1 MNSSV
6 WNKLPTLV
14 AKLAALDQAPVASIW
29 VDATGLI
36 GYVNQR
42 FCKIMGVDEHTLIGL
57 SIQNV
62 VPALASE
69 YWQESWWPLLENEQN
84 IPVLPLAWQHNK
96 GLSVDYNASVSL
108 VDVAELNFAVFY
120 LWPMPLEQKTH
131 IMDCDNDV
139 AALLQHLGESICVL
153 DEQGVI
159 RFVNKAFC
167 QLVAGDEHN
176 IIGSSLL
183 TLLSPA
189 KEQLQKVWQL
199 LQRKISKTECEF
211 TDLAGKIHHIHMSVV
226 PLDNVMQSK
235 NQYLISFVD
244 VTQQLKITQQLEAQN
259 ASFERLAANLP
270 GFIYKFRM
278 TPDGQFSFPYAS
290 RGCLDIFGV
299 EPSLVVNDAT
309 PIVQTIHPDDVPVF
323 QSSIMASA
331 MDLSPWNFEAR
342 QKTSEHGWRWF
353 HAGSIPHLQ
362 DNGDIIWEGMVMDVT
377 RRKKIEAELAEAKV
391 VAEASAKVKS
401 EFLANMS
408 HEIRTPLNAII
419 GLNNLLLKSELTA
432 VQQDYLNKVQL
443 SSKNLLGLIN
453 NILDFSKI
461 ESEKLMIEH
470 IEFNLDSVL
479 ENIGVMLEPVA
490 AEKNLALLID
500 RDQSLPLYLL
510 GDSLR
515 LIQVLV
521 NLCSNAI
528 KFTKQGEVIISV
540 NQVFHDGAPPSIRFS
555 VTDTGI
561 GLSEQQK
568 NDIFTAFSQAD
579 NSITRHYGG
588 TGLGLTISK
597 HLIEL
602 MGGEIGVNSTEGQG
616 SEFYFTLPLSS
627 DADTSL
633 TRVLPTEL
641 DGWHILLIVE
651 NKSSCR
657 IYEKMLKDLRF
668 KVNVCSLW
676 NMQLEEILTN
686 QQASEQQAHELILLD
701 WNINESHRAD
711 IIRALEDQVFGGG
724 IPVIINISTT
734 EVESTRFF
742 AKRFDNIVFLNK
754 PSTPSYLMD
763 AIFNASGKESLLKT
777 YNTEL
782 HAPNMA
788 FYEEAVKG
796 LRILVVEDNEINQEV
811 ISKTLEGADI
821 SVTLMNNGKEAVDH
835 LVACDPEELYD
846 LVLMD
851 LQMPVMDGYEAT
863 ITLRQQSRFDTLPI
877 IAMTAHTFDTDKQK
891 CLEVGMQ
898 DHISKPIELEAMFA
912 TLVRWMHTE
921 QVIYQSKPA
930 AVATDIETKS
940 TADMSAPESAL
951 ASLSTVNVH
960 EALRL
965 VQGSEKILQR
975 LLLKFAQQQQTV
987 SAQIRQMLL
996 NNEHQQA
1003 IARAHEIK
1011 GVAGN
1016 LHITLVYDAA
1026 EQLEAALRAKEQNI
1040 VTPLLEQLARAMD
1053 QYCQEITGLYQP
1065 LADSYIEPIS
1075 DLSSTNTTAMR
1086 DLLEQLIV
1094 YLETNNWQ
1102 AEDCLE
1108 QIKRQLNGHY
1118 AQDIEII
1125 YNYVVDL
1132 EFIKAIDYVK
1142 KLQEVLYESL

>member
-6 WNKLPTLV
+6 WNKLPTLA
-14 AKLAALDQAPVASIW
+14 AKLAALDQAPVANIW

-36 GYVNQR
+36 GYVNQHFSR
-42 FCKIMGVDEHTLIGL
+42 IMGVDEHALIGS
-57 SIQNV
+57 SIQHV
-62 VPALASE
+62 VPALANE
-69 YWQESWWPLLENEQN
+69 YWQEAWWPLLKNEQH
-84 IPVLPLAWQHNK
+84 IPILPLTWQHNK
-96 GLSVDYNASVSL
+96 GLSLDYNASVSL

-120 LWPMPLEQKTH
+120 LWPMPLEQQAK
-131 IMDCDNDV
+131 MVDCDSDV
-139 AALLQHLGESICVL
+139 AALLQQLGESICVL
-153 DEQGVI
+153 DDLGVI

-176 IIGSSLL
+176 LIGSPLL

-199 LQRKISKTECEF
+199 LHRKISQTECEF
-211 TDLAGKIHHIHMSVV
+211 TDLAGKTHHIHMTAV
-226 PLDNVMQSK
+226 PLNDVMQSN
-235 NQYLISFVD
+235 NQYLVSFVD
-244 VTQQLKITQQLEAQN
+244 VTKQVKVAQQLEAQN

-299 EPSLVVNDAT
+299 EPHLVANDAT

-331 MDLSPWNFEAR
+331 VDLSPWNFEAR
-342 QKTSEHGWRWF
+342 QKTSKHGWRWF
-353 HAGSIPHLQ
+353 HAASVPQLQ
-362 DNGDIIWEGMVMDVT
+362 DNGDIIWEGMVMDIT
-377 RRKKIEAELAEAKV
+377 RRKKVEAELAEAKL

-461 ESEKLMIEH
+461 ESEKLTTEH

-515 LIQVLV
+515 LIQVLI

-528 KFTKQGEVIISV
+528 KFTEQGEVIISV
-540 NQVFHDGAPPSIRFS
+540 HQVFHDGTSPSIRFS

-568 NDIFTAFSQAD
+568 KNVFTAFSQAD

-597 HLIEL
+597 HLVEL
-602 MGGEIGVNSTEGQG
+602 MGGSIGVNSTKDQG

-627 DADTSL
+627 AADTSI
-633 TRVLPTEL
+633 TRTIPTEL

-676 NMQLEEILTN
+676 NMQLEEILEN

-711 IIRALEDQVFGGG
+711 IIQALDDQAFGVKT
-724 IPVIINISTT
+724 PVILNISTT

-763 AIFNASGKESLLKT
+763 AIFNASGKESLLNS
-777 YNTEL
+777 YNSEL

-788 FYEEAVKG
+788 YYEEAVKG

-811 ISKTLEGADI
+811 ISKTLEGANI
-821 SVTLMNNGKEAVDH
+821 SVTLMSNGKEAVEH
-835 LVACDPEELYD
+835 LTACAPEELYD

-863 ITLRQQSRFDTLPI
+863 VTLRQQSCFDTLPI

-891 CLEVGMQ
+891 CLEAGMQ
-898 DHISKPIELEAMFA
+898 DHISKPIELETMFA
-912 TLVRWMHTE
+912 TLVRWVHTE
-921 QVIYQSKPA
+921 QVIYQSETTA
-930 AVATDIETKS
+930 ITTKS
-940 TADMSAPESAL
+940 APDANVPESAL
-951 ASLSTVNVH
+951 TSLSTVNVH
-960 EALRL
+960 AALRL
-965 VQGSEKILQR
+965 VQGSEQILQR
-975 LLLKFAQQQQTV
+975 LLLKFAQQQQTA
-987 SAQIRQMLL
+987 SEQIRQMLR

-1003 IARAHEIK
+1003 IARAHELK

-1016 LHITLVYDAA
+1016 LHISQVFDIAL
-1026 EQLEAALRAKEQNI
+1026 QLETALGAKKENL
-1040 VTPLLEQLARAMD
+1040 VTHLLDQLTSAIN
-1053 QYCQEITGLYQP
+1053 QYCQEVTGLP
-1065 LADSYIEPIS
+1065 KPKPKPES
-1075 DLSSTNTTAMR
+1075 DTATTGNLSSKNTVVIR
-1086 DLLEQLIV
+1086 ELLEQLIV
-1094 YLETNNWQ
+1094 YLETNNCL

-1108 QIKRQLNGHY
+1108 QIKQQLNGHY
-1118 AQDIEII
+1118 AQELGII

-1132 EFIKAIDYVK
+1132 EFSKAIECVK
-1142 KLQEVLYESL
+1142 KLQEGLYECL